1 MRRASVRSFI
11 SGSETMKHK
20 GFYIILFVLTVVLLA
35 FPVMQQHVKLF
46 KIRPLHGVTVTTEQP
61 KFSLESFM
69 NGSFQKQEDQ
79 YLSENI
85 GFREAFVRCYNQLTW
100 SLFRKTQNKTLY
112 VNDDNWIFNN
122 YCIQHHYRQFIYD
135 YGESNEVV
143 IKRMRSSALMFC
155 QLQEILKEY
164 GVSIFVCLA
173 PGKDMVCAEQIPE
186 KSDFDNPP
194 CVLAIEYFPP
204 LFDSLGINYLNLS
217 DYFLQIKDTVSYP
230 LFLKSSSHWSNLA
243 AAYVSDTLFHY
254 MEALSGLNLHDL
266 RYSKPYLAP
275 TRVPDSDLEDVM
287 NLLFPI
293 ETKTNYYTDVTPD
306 DDTTAIKPKWL
317 VVGDSYYWEFQYN
330 LPLDQLFDS
339 YHYWYYNNT
348 IFNDPDH
355 SNVHQVDILEEL
367 LSTDIVMLLYCP
379 YNLYDLNHEFLTK
392 ALLSFYYDD
401 EIVVQKLEEIKNY
414 IRSIPEWY
422 AGVEQ
427 QAAQNGQ
434 NVEDALD
441 NHARYLLYKMP
452 GSYFEEFNEAKA
464 ASRRSSRIVEGE
476 LVRNRRN

>member
-1 MRRASVRSFI
+1 
-11 SGSETMKHK
+11 
-20 GFYIILFVLTVVLLA
+20 
-35 FPVMQQHVKLF
+35 
-46 KIRPLHGVTVTTEQP
+46 
-61 KFSLESFM
+61 
-69 NGSFQKQEDQ
+69 
-79 YLSENI
+79 
-85 GFREAFVRCYNQLTW
+85 
-100 SLFRKTQNKTLY
+100 
-112 VNDDNWIFNN
+112 
-122 YCIQHHYRQFIYD
+122 
-135 YGESNEVV
+135 
-143 IKRMRSSALMFC
+143 MRSSALMFC

-414 IRSIPEWY
+414 I
-422 AGVEQ
+422 
-427 QAAQNGQ
+427 
-434 NVEDALD
+434 
-441 NHARYLLYKMP
+441 
-452 GSYFEEFNEAKA
+452 
-464 ASRRSSRIVEGE
+464 
-476 LVRNRRN
+476 